1 VTRRERV
8 VLWDC
13 ERSAFWEERFRE
25 FNKKYFEGRL
35 PQYKVYLCNAH
46 QKPGQCFRKKKRIR
60 IDKHLTFAQMLVV
73 FLHEMTH
80 VKVWGHGE
88 RFVEEWERIRKLGAP
103 VGKWEGVRSRT
114 IPVRR
119 LRLNEKNVRYVI
131 LHVSREMD
139 PTLLWKLPGL
149 PRREQIRYLMPHL
162 QREFSRPLA
171 RIRKRINITKPLNET
186 MRELEEERERA
197 RNGRL

>member
-1 VTRRERV
+1 
-8 VLWDC
+8 
-13 ERSAFWEERFRE
+13 
-25 FNKKYFEGRL
+25 
-35 PQYKVYLCNAH
+35 
-46 QKPGQCFRKKKRIR
+46 
-60 IDKHLTFAQMLVV
+60 MLVV